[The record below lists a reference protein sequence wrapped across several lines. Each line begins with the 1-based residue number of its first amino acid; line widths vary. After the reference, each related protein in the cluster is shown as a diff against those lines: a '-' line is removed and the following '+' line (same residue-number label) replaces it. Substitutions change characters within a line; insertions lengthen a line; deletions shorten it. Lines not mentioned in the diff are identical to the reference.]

1 MKKIYLFII
10 ATAATVAALSSC
22 EKSDEVPPV
31 QKTAASTYQMPDP
44 EPLTAEDRAV
54 ISAQEAEYNQNAK

>member
-1 MKKIYLFII
+1 MRKKHLLIM
-10 ATAATVAALSSC
+10 AAFAAVAILSSC
-22 EKSDEVPPV
+22 ENVDEVPPI
-31 QKTAASTYQMPDP
+31 QKTSATGYQLPDP

>member
-1 MKKIYLFII
+1 MKKKHLLIM
-10 ATAATVAALSSC
+10 AAFAAVAILSSC
-22 EKSDEVPPV
+22 ENVDEVPPI
-31 QKTAASTYQMPDP
+31 QKTSASQYKLPDP

>member
-1 MKKIYLFII
+1 MKKKHLLIMAAFAAVAILASCENVNEVPPIQT
-10 ATAATVAALSSC
+10 TAATG
-22 EKSDEVPPV
+22 
-31 QKTAASTYQMPDP
+31 YQLPDP